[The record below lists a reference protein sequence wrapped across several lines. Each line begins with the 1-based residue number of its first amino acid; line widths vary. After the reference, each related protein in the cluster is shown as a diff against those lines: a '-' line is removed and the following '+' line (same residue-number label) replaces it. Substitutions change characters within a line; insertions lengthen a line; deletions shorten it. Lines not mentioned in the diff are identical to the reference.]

1 MDVDVNQAW
10 AQSLCSEKTFGD
22 GVKMA
27 SLTDQ
32 EDAHRFEGIL
42 GDKEQ
47 LRVFLGQKDKD
58 AQDWLDKLQRLIDN
72 PNLSV
77 TPQFR
82 SSVFT
87 IMVRLSKLS
96 GLHPR
101 CLSMDNVHK
110 VGKYPVAA
118 GAFGDVWKGI
128 IGQSESEGQLVC
140 LKVSKVYV
148 KSDLD
153 ALFREYLREA
163 LVWRQLKHP
172 NVLPFLG
179 IFYLKD
185 DRQFCLIS
193 PWMKNGNL
201 LQYLKA
207 TERANVDH
215 TALVHDVAAGLAY
228 LHGEKVVHGDLKG
241 LNILITLE
249 GRASIGDFGLSR
261 IADTLALHL
270 TTSTTHGPA
279 GTARWLAREIL
290 NGDSGPTKE
299 SDIYAFA
306 CVCYE
311 IYTALP
317 PFHELTNDAAVI
329 FHVVVSEKYPMRPA
343 GIPELDDGTWHIME
357 ACWNANPAFRP
368 KAIEVLQRIVTET
381 SIGRRVSSVIKHA
394 DSKPLLQQPIIH
406 SPSTGPHGITRT
418 CDGRLAGFNA
428 DTEASDFDE
437 RAHSSSPPVQNFTSV
452 QPVSAPLKDAE
463 FIHPDSSPH
472 QGPSLDQDSVAGDQ
486 DRVAEQAHQSCT
498 SKNVASNT
506 ISSEADFYLLLHE
519 LPADDWE
526 PRWRPQIRPS
536 WREQS
541 KRAASAASSKFKV
554 KKEGGWLSKWTS
566 GGRDNK
572 EISHNDE
579 QGELTRLIGFLTAT
593 ASQDWALILDVCERA
608 STSEANAKAAILAL
622 RRHFKYG
629 QPQAQLS
636 AARLWAIMLQN
647 SSDTFISQS
656 TSRKFLET
664 LEELCS
670 SSAMNLIV
678 KERVLDALAAAA
690 YAGRFEKD
698 TEFCHLWKKVKPDD
712 KPEEGVPFN
721 MDDAIFSPS
730 VLEGGDQRSHAQPQ
744 LYQQPQ
750 SHLNFRHHAGEQH
763 QYGHDHEPKMRADT
777 GNQECL
783 ADEDNGR
790 DASWQLMKR
799 HHLRRLFN
807 ECMMGK
813 SHASVLSQALA
824 RTTTENFF
832 DMEGRSDRIIREFR
846 MKCMACQELI
856 AAQIPWA
863 SAGSERSRREVNA
876 KHEAEGNPFTGEE
889 QGKTTEERLLEDLLA
904 TNEELL
910 AALRRYK
917 DLERAAKES
926 QALKSGMNFWRKR
939 GIRRK

>member
-1 MDVDVNQAW
+1 
-10 AQSLCSEKTFGD
+10 
-22 GVKMA
+22 MA

-47 LRVFLGQKDKD
+47 LRVFLRQKDED

-311 IYTALP
+311 
-317 PFHELTNDAAVI
+317 
-329 FHVVVSEKYPMRPA
+329 
-343 GIPELDDGTWHIME
+343 
-357 ACWNANPAFRP
+357 
-368 KAIEVLQRIVTET
+368 
-381 SIGRRVSSVIKHA
+381 
-394 DSKPLLQQPIIH
+394 PIIH

-486 DRVAEQAHQSCT
+486 DRVAEQAHQPCT

-519 LPADDWE
+519 LPADNWE

-554 KKEGGWLSKWTS
+554 KKEGSWLSKWTS

-572 EISHNDE
+572 EISHNDA

-593 ASQDWALILDVCERA
+593 ASEDWALILDVCERA

-622 RRHFKYG
+622 RRQFKYG

-656 TSRKFLET
+656 TSHKFLET

-670 SSAMNLIV
+670 ASAMNPIV

-690 YAGRFEKD
+690 FVYSQRIADCFSIGAVEKD

-721 MDDAIFSPS
+721 MDDVIFSPS

-750 SHLNFRHHAGEQH
+750 SHLNFRHHAGEQQ
-763 QYGHDHEPKMRADT
+763 QYGHDHKPEMRADT

-876 KHEAEGNPFTGEE
+876 KREAEGNPFTGEE

-939 GIRRK
+939 GITSDHRQSQSYAERMDANQELTRLEEIFNDKERLASFLGKKGDEAQHWLDRLQLVRRNGSVPLRNTF